1 MNKRILTGT
10 AAMALAVAACGKAN
24 NDATTNDLAT
34 DNMAMENATADANA
48 AATAPVAAGDFAN
61 MAAASDHYEIEAG
74 KLAASKASSAD
85 VKAFGQMLVD
95 AHTKST
101 ADLKAA
107 ASQST
112 PPVAPND
119 ALDAE
124 KQGML
129 DMLQSASGADFDSQF
144 LSQQIM
150 AHEKALGLLQ
160 GYAAG
165 GDNEALKA
173 FAAKTAPAVQE
184 HLDKARTLKK

>member
-1 MNKRILTGT
+1 MTKSILFGT
-10 AAMALAVAACGKAN
+10 VAMALAVAACGRAN
-24 NDATTNDLAT
+24 DEATSNDLAT
-34 DNMAMENATADANA
+34 DNMAMENAGADANA

-61 MAAASDHYEIEAG
+61 MAAASDHYEIEVG

-101 ADLKAA
+101 ADLMAA

-112 PPVAPND
+112 PPVTPND

-129 DMLQSASGADFDSQF
+129 DMLQSAGGTDFDGQF
-144 LSQQIM
+144 LDQQIM
-150 AHEKALGLLQ
+150 AHEKALALLQ
-160 GYAAG
+160 SYAAG
-165 GDNEALKA
+165 GDNEALKG

-184 HLDKARTLKK
+184 HLDKARALRK